1 MIVLMI
7 FLWFLFSGACV
18 AHIRLA
24 YRQMSPALDRSLL
37 LPLSILPC
45 RLHSSTSGDGGD
57 TTEGNSGEKKSAS
70 SSGSSGSG
78 TSSGSKNGKGGD
90 DKNQLCCPKCGDP
103 CTHVETFVCKKVLS
117 SFVIFSE
124 MWRIGVCV
132 CGGGDVEGRGRLPPP
147 NFTFWK
153 SHWCTNSHPKQ
164 IPPPPLPPSP
174 GRKE

>member
-124 MWRIGVCV
+124 M
-132 CGGGDVEGRGRLPPP
+132 
-147 NFTFWK
+147 
-153 SHWCTNSHPKQ
+153 
-164 IPPPPLPPSP
+164 
-174 GRKE
+174 